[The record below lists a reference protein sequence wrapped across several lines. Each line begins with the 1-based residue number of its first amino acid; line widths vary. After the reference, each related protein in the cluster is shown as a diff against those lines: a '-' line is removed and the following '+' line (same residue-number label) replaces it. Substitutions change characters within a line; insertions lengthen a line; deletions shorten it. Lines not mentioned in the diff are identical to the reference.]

1 MTPRLIKLLRR
12 AYHYAYY
19 VLGGAVFAL
28 GVLALALRFWIL
40 PNISAYEGLLEEA
53 ASAAVGQPVDVGAL
67 EAGWHGLNPRVVL
80 RDVRI
85 QPPAGAPLLLPRVE
99 AVASWLSLPLFDMR
113 LAHLLID
120 RPQVAL
126 SRDAAGLITLAGIPL
141 NASGQ
146 PSPFPD
152 WLLRQP
158 RILVKD
164 AELTWLDEK
173 LKAPPLRFSQVRLL
187 LENRFGR
194 HRFGGVALPDSDAA
208 GRLELRG
215 DFRGDGVRDLASWNG
230 EAYARVDDARL
241 DNWGRWVPWAQGSV
255 KGGVGNL
262 RFWLDVENGEVSGL
276 LGDAR
281 LEEVV
286 IKLHPDLP
294 DMDFDSLG
302 GRIGWS
308 SDHDSQSY
316 FVEKLRFQRAGITQS
331 EPASLRLSLAPDG
344 KGGYRGV
351 GATASNLRL
360 ETVTALAGAL
370 PLPRQGRELLDTL
383 KPRGLV
389 ESGEGHWESDGRYN
403 LKLRL
408 REAGAQAYGKL
419 PGISGLSARIQAN
432 QDGGRVE
439 LDSSGLHL
447 DWPRVFRHALAFNHL
462 RAHADWR
469 AGKDGLRLD
478 FDVERIANA
487 DLEGGAQGRIEL
499 PRAGSARVDL
509 GARLS
514 HGRAAAVYR
523 YLPHAVSE
531 NAYAWLRDSLQGGHA
546 DDVRLTLRGDLR
558 HFPFDRGG
566 GVFNIAINMVD
577 GVLRYSP
584 DWPLIRGIHGKLR
597 FHDKAMT
604 LEANSGGILAT
615 RIGAVKVVIPDLVH
629 SRDEIVLVDG
639 QVQGD
644 TQAFLDFIR
653 QSPVHDHTDGFTA
666 PFKAHGRGELS
677 LRLRLPVRRLE
688 AATVSGS
695 FSMQDNRLEPGG
707 GLPLIEAIT
716 GSVRFTDKDMQ
727 ARDVRVR
734 VAGMPAVVDLEAG
747 GAPGQK
753 GGVRIG
759 ARGRIGADRLK
770 AEMPAALAERLSGAT
785 DWRAEIGLSADGR
798 MQLAITS
805 DLSGLRI
812 NLPAPLGKN
821 AADVIPLRVTRRPGD
836 DTRSSLHVRYGEQV
850 AARAELEHGMP
861 AKIQVRLGPGDAPAP
876 TDPGLWISGN
886 LRFIDLD
893 AWLALRLHEG
903 AERQGGEDPR
913 LRGAQVTFNE
923 ARVLGR
929 RLHDTSVR
937 LSPAGRGWQA
947 SLAGRELVGEVTT
960 VPKDGKTRVLANFK
974 RLSLPDAEPGAAPIP
989 GQRADAS
996 LGALDL
1002 VVGKL
1007 TWKGHELSD
1016 LRLALAPAKGG
1027 YQVEHFQVAMPES
1040 RLEGKGVLAE
1050 HPRQTTR
1057 MDLKLDSG
1065 SLGKMLANLGKP
1077 GLVKDGPMQVSGQI
1091 GWTGGLEDFSLATLF
1106 GDLEVKVRQGQFLK
1120 ADPGAAKLLG
1130 ILSLQALPRRIA
1142 LDFRDVFSEGFAFQ
1156 DITGN
1161 IHLERGSAYTNNLRM
1176 NGAAARVSMSG
1187 VIDLRRESQNLL
1199 VSVQPRLDD
1208 SLAVAGA
1215 LLGGPA
1221 VGLGAFIAGKVLKD
1235 PVGRATTFEYAI
1247 TGGWA
1252 EPNVSRLARRAAEG
1266 AGAPSV
1272 AP

>member
-1 MTPRLIKLLRR
+1 MMPRVIRLLRR
-12 AYHYAYY
+12 AYHYAFY
-19 VLGGAVFAL
+19 VAGGAVFAVC
-28 GVLALALRFWIL
+28 VLALALRFWIL

-67 EAGWHGLNPRVVL
+67 EADWHGLNPRVVL

-99 AVASWLSLPLFDMR
+99 AVGSWLSLPLFDMR
-113 LAHLLID
+113 LAHLIID
-120 RPQVAL
+120 RPQVAVR
-126 SRDAAGLITLAGIPL
+126 RDTAGLITLAGIPL
-141 NASGQ
+141 NTAGE

-173 LKAPPLRFSQVRLL
+173 LGAPPLRFSQVRLR

-215 DFRGDGVRDLASWNG
+215 DFRGRGVQDLASWNG

-241 DNWGRWVPWAQGSV
+241 HQWGRWAPWAQGSV
-255 KGGVGNL
+255 KGGVGKL
-262 RFWLDVENGEVSGL
+262 RFWLDVKNGEASGL

-281 LEEVV
+281 LEEVA

-294 DMDFDSLG
+294 DMLFDSLG

-308 SDHDSQSY
+308 RDQDSQSY
-316 FVEKLRFQRAGITQS
+316 FVEKLRFQRAGITQT

-344 KGGYRGV
+344 KGGYRRV

-370 PLPRQGRELLDTL
+370 PLPRQGRDLLDSL

-389 ESGEGHWESDGRYN
+389 ESGEGHWESDGRYS

-408 REAGAQAYGKL
+408 REAGAQAYGDL

-432 QDGGRVE
+432 QDAGRVE
-439 LDSSGLHL
+439 LDSPGLRL
-447 DWPRVFRHALAFNHL
+447 DWPRVFRHALAFSHL
-462 RAHADWR
+462 QADADWR
-469 AGKDGLRLD
+469 TGKDGLRLD

-499 PRAGSARVDL
+499 PRGGSARVDL

-514 HGRAAAVYR
+514 HGQAAAVYR
-523 YLPHAVSE
+523 YLPHAVGE
-531 NAYAWLRDSLQGGHA
+531 DAYAWLRDSLLGGHS
-546 DDVRLTLRGDLR
+546 DDVRLTLRGDLER
-558 HFPFDRGG
+558 FPFDQGG
-566 GVFNIAINMVD
+566 GAFNIAINMVN
-577 GVLRYSP
+577 GVLRYAP
-584 DWPLIRGIHGKLR
+584 DWPPIRDIHGQLR

-604 LEANSGGILAT
+604 LEANSGSILAT
-615 RIGAVKVVIPDLVH
+615 RIDAVKVVIPDLVH
-629 SRDEIVLVDG
+629 TRDEVVLVDG

-644 TQAFLDFIR
+644 TQSFLDFIR
-653 QSPVHDHTDGFTA
+653 QSPVHAHTDGFTA
-666 PFKAHGRGELS
+666 PFKAQGRGELS
-677 LRLRLPVRRLE
+677 LRLRLPVRRLG

-695 FSMQDNRLEPGG
+695 FGMRDNRLEPGG

-716 GSVRFTDKDMQ
+716 GSVQFTEKDMR
-727 ARDVRVR
+727 AKDVRVQ
-734 VAGMPAVVDLEAG
+734 VAGMPVLVDLGSG
-747 GAPGQK
+747 GAPGQTS
-753 GGVRIG
+753 GVRIG
-759 ARGRIGADRLK
+759 ARGRVDAERLK
-770 AEMPAALAERLSGAT
+770 PEMPDALAERLSGAA
-785 DWRAEIGLSADGR
+785 DWRADIGLNADGR
-798 MQLAITS
+798 MELAVTS

-821 AADVIPLRVTRRPGD
+821 AADAIPLRMTRRPEDGA
-836 DTRSSLHVRYGEQV
+836 RSSLHVRYGDQV
-850 AARAELEHGMP
+850 AVRAELARDAP
-861 AKIQVRLGPGDAPAP
+861 AKMQVRLGPGDAPAP

-893 AWLALRLHEG
+893 AWLALRLHED
-903 AERQGGEDPR
+903 AERRGGGAPP

-937 LSPAGRGWQA
+937 LRPAGNGWQA
-947 SLAGRELVGEVTT
+947 SLAGRELAGEVTT
-960 VPKDGKTRVLANFK
+960 VPEDGKTRVLANFK
-974 RLSLPDAEPGAAPIP
+974 RLTLPDAEPGAVPAE
-989 GQRADAS
+989 RTDAS

-1016 LRLALAPAKGG
+1016 LRLRMMPARGG

-1057 MDLKLDSG
+1057 MDLKLDTG
-1065 SLGKMLANLGKP
+1065 SLGRMLGNLGKP
-1077 GLVKDGPMQVSGQI
+1077 GLLKDGPMQASGVL

-1106 GDLEVKVRQGQFLK
+1106 GDLDVKVGQGQFLK
-1120 ADPGAAKLLG
+1120 ADPGVAKLLG

-1142 LDFRDVFSEGFAFQ
+1142 LDFRDVFSDGFAFQ
-1156 DITGN
+1156 DISGN
-1161 IHLERGSAYTNNLRM
+1161 IHLERGSAYTNDLRM
-1176 NGAAARVSMSG
+1176 NGAAARVLMSG
-1187 VIDLRRESQNLL
+1187 VIDLRRESQNLR

-1221 VGLGAFIAGKVLKD
+1221 VGLGALIAGKVLKD
-1235 PVGRATTFEYAI
+1235 PVGQATTFEYAV

-1252 EPNVSRLARRAAEG
+1252 EPNVSKLTRRKAEG
-1266 AGAPSV
+1266 AGDPPAP
-1272 AP
+1272 